1 MVHHHRVTVSG
12 FTLGIILL
20 LCGVG
25 LASKAEAQNFQ
36 KVPIILRA
44 SELLPR
50 ELLSGPNYTVK
61 ETAKNGNASH
71 SVSMK
76 CSRTEN
82 Q

>member
-61 ETAKNGNASH
+61 ETVRNGNASH

-76 CSRTEN
+76 CPRTDN